1 MCKRQR
7 ERADGH
13 VSTIRTT
20 VSTTYQYHKEIK
32 IKEIKS
38 NIKDAYANRKI
49 MDYIKKY

>member
-1 MCKRQR
+1 L
-7 ERADGH
+7 
-13 VSTIRTT
+13 TITKFKNKLD
-20 VSTTYQYHKEIK
+20 SLDKLSEYHKEIK